1 MYTLWSHTADLV
13 KVVTLTTPT
22 HVANEWLTCTNI
34 WRCIWCHTLK
44 MKISF
49 NIFLVSTHS
58 VCPCKNC
65 GLKWSQK
72 SQILHYFFYLVCN
85 FQGTVPTKQKKY
97 SRKFAACILNKL
109 YFSSLHTLHCTHMY
123 SAAYYIVVGVN

>member
-1 MYTLWSHTADLV
+1 MYTLWSHTAYLV

-22 HVANEWLTCTNI
+22 HVANLANEWLTCTNI

-58 VCPCKNC
+58 VCPYKNC

-72 SQILHYFFYLVCN
+72 SQILHNFFYLVCN

-97 SRKFAACILNKL
+97 SSRKFAACILNKCI
-109 YFSSLHTLHCTHMY
+109 SVHCIHCTVHTCT
-123 SAAYYIVVGVN
+123 VLLTT